1 MGSLD
6 DAMVRAEKLGRRA
19 ADKGRA
25 AGKRPAVMTQ
35 VGATRSGMSTGRLAL
50 DTFQE
55 HGEEGMRAVMTGFQ
69 TGYRGRIGELET
81 GIVDRFFAGTTTTE
95 DAV

>member
-25 AGKRPAVMTQ
+25 ARKWPSFMTDT
-35 VGATRSGMSTGRLAL
+35 GATRSGITTGRLAL
-50 DTFQE
+50 DAFRE
-55 HGEEGMRAVMTGFQ
+55 YGEDGMRVVMRSYQ
-69 TGYRGRIGELET
+69 TGYRGGTQDLEMNRE
-81 GIVDRFFAGTTTTE
+81 GA
-95 DAV
+95 A